1 VVSSNCSTRHSL
13 DYIQMKSA
21 FLDRN
26 GWEAEVNK
34 MINVMSAPIR
44 QEDLQQIVDHLAAQ
58 YGK

>member
-1 VVSSNCSTRHSL
+1 
-13 DYIQMKSA
+13 MKSA